1 MLRFPLFYSV
11 ADLLIEHYNMMSI
24 MHRAR
29 LRALGELSFSEG
41 MSVLHA
47 PSLHLRAQGTT
58 GHSAH
63 NPPRPSMSSDPESA
77 G

>member
-1 MLRFPLFYSV
+1 
-11 ADLLIEHYNMMSI
+11 